1 MKAIIGKKLGMA
13 TILREDGEAV
23 PVTLIQAGPVTVT
36 QVKTADKDGYNAL
49 QLGYGET
56 KHTNKPQ
63 QGHLKNAKISPII
76 TKEYRTDEEVAV
88 GDSFN
93 VTVFE
98 NGDKVTVTGVSKGKG
113 FAGAVKKYN
122 FRTSAST
129 HGGNGVVRK
138 LGSIGS
144 MYPQN
149 IWKGKKMPSQMGGNQ
164 VTTKGLSVALIDEE
178 NNVLGIRGAVPGPR
192 KSYVMVKGA

>member
-1 MKAIIGKKLGMA
+1 VKAIIGKKLGMA

-23 PVTLIQAGPVTVT
+23 HVTLIQAGPVTVT
-36 QVKTADKDGYNAL
+36 QAKTVEKDGYNAL
-49 QLGYGET
+49 QLGYGEA

-63 QGHLKNAKISPII
+63 KGHLKKAKINPII
-76 TKEYRTDEEVAV
+76 TKEFRTDEEVAV

-93 VTVFE
+93 VTIFE
-98 NGDKVTVTGVSKGKG
+98 EGDKVSVTGVSKGKG
-113 FAGAVKKYN
+113 FAGTVKKYN
-122 FRTSAST
+122 FHTSAST
-129 HGGNGVVRK
+129 HGGNGVVRR

-178 NNVLGIRGAVPGPR
+178 NNILGIRGAVPGPR
-192 KSYVMVKGA
+192 KSFVMVRGA